1 MDDNLIGYLLN
12 ALDPEEHRRTEEYL
26 RDNAEARRKL
36 EILRA
41 ALQPLSAD
49 RPPPEPPAGLVE
61 RTMACVSGAFVCAP
75 RPRVSVAGSEA
86 VYAPSRWRRVDVLVA
101 CCILV
106 VLGGLG
112 TSGLARMHE
121 SRERARCQNI
131 LRDLYQGLD
140 GYAQARN
147 GAFPFIADSPPRNH
161 AGAFQE
167 ILLDSGQIGPTVKIN
182 CPVAPANVPGASY
195 AYTLGY
201 RDREGGLHGLRR
213 GAADTEAD
221 AMPLLADQPRIV
233 VHNPGFNVLFVNG
246 SVRFVTNRQVGVNS
260 DDIFTNDDGVVK
272 AGLHSRDSVLGPSDA
287 SP

>member
-1 MDDNLIGYLLN
+1 MDNNLIGYLLN
-12 ALDPEEHRRTEEYL
+12 ALDPDEHRRTEEYL
-26 RDNAEARRKL
+26 RDNADARRKL
-36 EILRA
+36 EILRV
-41 ALQPLSAD
+41 ALTPLSVD
-49 RPPPEPPAGLVE
+49 RAQPEPPTGLVE
-61 RTMACVSGAFVCAP
+61 RTMACLSGAFVRTP
-75 RPRVSVAGSEA
+75 RARVAVAGSEP

-112 TSGLARMHE
+112 TSGLAHLHQ
-121 SRERARCQNI
+121 SRERAICQNNM
-131 LRDLYQGLD
+131 REFYQGFD
-140 GYAQARN
+140 GYAQVRN
-147 GAFPFIADSPPRNH
+147 GAFPFISDSPPRNH

-167 ILLDSGQIGPTVKIN
+167 ILVDSGQMSPSVKIN
-182 CPVAPANVPGASY
+182 CPVAPANLPGTSY

-213 GAADTEAD
+213 GGADIEGD

-233 VHNPGFNVLFVNG
+233 AHSPGFNVLFING
-246 SVRFVTNRQVGVNS
+246 AVRFTTNRNIGVNA

-272 AGLHSRDSVLGPSDA
+272 AGLHSRDSVLGPSDT